1 MHSTILPGHLGAAL
15 WGQDVLLLPCTV
27 PPCLS
32 PAAQAPIQGSSCLL
46 ARFGSRT
53 RATTAAARRVPE
65 QAAASSWPQP
75 SPPLGAGGSRVS
87 PSPGGPLGSGFPLPC
102 IPPPSLA
109 VPSPGGHAAEQG
121 CDLKRRS
128 TEVRGQKNQ
137 PCLLKKK
144 HLPQVGESPA
154 GGQGWGL
161 PAACRLAGGSSACAW
176 GPRWAVLPW
185 LRGWGLEAGAST
197 PSWVLPLPQP
207 PRRARGIAVR
217 GVSLVRAAPALAGG
231 SPEPRGREEELDA
244 TL

>member
-1 MHSTILPGHLGAAL
+1 M
-15 WGQDVLLLPCTV
+15 LLLPCTV

-53 RATTAAARRVPE
+53 RAMTAAARRVPE

-102 IPPPSLA
+102 VSPPSLA

-128 TEVRGQKNQ
+128 TEVRGQKN
-137 PCLLKKK
+137 PALPIKKK
-144 HLPQVGESPA
+144 ASSAGGRVPSGRAGMGAPRGVPLGGGQLRLCLGAEMGSAARAEGLGAGGRSLDPKLGPSPA
-154 GGQGWGL
+154 
-161 PAACRLAGGSSACAW
+161 P
-176 GPRWAVLPW
+176 
-185 LRGWGLEAGAST
+185 AST
-197 PSWVLPLPQP
+197 PGSGH
-207 PRRARGIAVR
+207 RRARGQLGASGPSAGRRQPRAARQGR
-217 GVSLVRAAPALAGG
+217 GVGCHFINHRLPLKM
-231 SPEPRGREEELDA
+231 EF
-244 TL
+244 